1 MCADLKMQRVLA
13 KSWISCRTMEM
24 PRSSEA
30 FSSSV
35 MFCIAEPYICR
46 AMAST
51 VEVFP
56 VPGGP

>member
-1 MCADLKMQRVLA
+1 MQRVET

-30 FSSSV
+30 LSSSV
-35 MFCIAEPYICR
+35 MFCMAEPYICR
-46 AMAST
+46 AIAST
-51 VEVFP
+51 VEVLP